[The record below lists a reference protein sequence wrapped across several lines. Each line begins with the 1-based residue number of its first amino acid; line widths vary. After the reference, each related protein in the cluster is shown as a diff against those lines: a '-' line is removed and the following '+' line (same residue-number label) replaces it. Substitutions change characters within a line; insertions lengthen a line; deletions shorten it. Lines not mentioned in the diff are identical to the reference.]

1 MFLTDSFHGVIFS
14 IIMKTPFI
22 VFERNDKKN
31 SMFSRIDTLL
41 KKFKLEGRKIGD
53 INLNNQIFDIDFSH
67 IQPILEYEQN
77 KTINFL
83 EDVLRC
89 KR

>member
-1 MFLTDSFHGVIFS
+1 
-14 IIMKTPFI
+14 
-22 VFERNDKKN
+22 
-31 SMFSRIDTLL
+31 MFSRIDTLL